1 MPVNNDLNTLAATA
15 LEHIIIGEPIKASID
30 KTNAAIDEINAH
42 ETSIE
47 SLTQTVQQLAGITL
61 AYNIFAFD
69 TQATMASYDGLK
81 AGDRCLTLGKT
92 TVFDSHIR
100 AWSVSNSSALVADGV
115 NVVALTPTGLKA
127 VSIQVDK
134 TDFSCFATIADL
146 LANTELKNN
155 SFCMTMGS
163 ATAFDSYMKVWV
175 ISDNASYVPNGKTIL
190 NLNRNNLKAV
200 QIKLIGSD
208 LYTFDTT
215 ALMLANTDI
224 ENGNTCLTLGKT
236 TAFDG
241 YFRVWK
247 ITNGSFTPNGKNILN
262 VGRDNLKAVQIK
274 IAGASSTIF
283 ATINL
288 MKANEDIE
296 AGSFCLTYG
305 DSALYDSHVKHWAIV
320 SDVSNVPAG
329 FTVVEIGRDSLSAV
343 QIKVNADTLQGKV
356 VENKANGIAAYTA
369 EGMLPLPDNTEYGII
384 KDDGNFPSAVLP
396 VGMEYYVGYSE
407 LDAGQ
412 LLADGTEVTRA
423 TYKSLW
429 NVISTRTSQVKT
441 EEEWQAY
448 KTAHPGE
455 DVPFYSSGDG
465 STSFRLPLR
474 ASHVVQ
480 AFGVVTNVGGLDV
493 AALAADAAAA
503 RATAEQ
509 ANTTANKVAGVT
521 HILERNTA
529 YQVGDCLKH
538 PALPSWAY
546 LECTV
551 AGITGTEEPTE
562 LKSSG
567 QLITDG
573 TATFIVRS
581 ISTSGFPLGL
591 PVFVPFNFVPEGFVN
606 GSLGTMVARDLYQ
619 DLYKEISEKYPHLML
634 TEEAWQAYATANEG
648 CCPFYSSGDG
658 STTFRLPKILY
669 YGRASEDSA
678 KYGTFETDKQRNIEG
693 FLGGNSGAIQSQSDT
708 TNMKATGA
716 FTYTPVA
723 GGNSSGT
730 ALTYSLNF
738 DASRSVGTEH
748 TGTEVQPKTVFGMC
762 IIRAF
767 DSVSNA
773 GNVDVQQ
780 VVSAQ
785 TVTDTRVTELEN
797 TRAFNDKLSMPVA
810 TGVTINVTTSGQIW
824 TAPSDGWINAQMYPS
839 SNASAVLFVG
849 IESSRQLRLHT
860 SDGGGDCA
868 FLPVTKGDILHIEYL
883 ALNWGSG
890 VSQSKV
896 VFYPALST
904 T

>member
-305 DSALYDSHVKHWAIV
+305 DTAIYDSYVKHWAIV
-320 SDVSNVPAG
+320 ADVTNVPSG
-329 FTVVEIGRDSLSAV
+329 FTVIPIGRGNLSAV
-343 QIKVNADTLQGKV
+343 QIKVNADSLQGKTIQ
-356 VENKANGIAAYTA
+356 NAANGIAAYTA

-384 KDDGNFPSAVLP
+384 TDDGNYPSAILP
-396 VGMEYYVGYSE
+396 VGIEYYVGYTE
-407 LDAGQ
+407 LDGGQ
-412 LLADGTEVTRA
+412 LLESGTEISRV

-429 NVISTRTSQVKT
+429 DVVSTRASQLKT
-441 EEEWQAY
+441 EAQWQAY

-455 DVPFYSSGDG
+455 DVPYFSTGDG
-465 STSFRLPLR
+465 TTSFRLPLR
-474 ASHVVQ
+474 PSHVVQ
-480 AFGVVTNVGGLDV
+480 AFGVITNVGCADV
-493 AALAADAAAA
+493 VQLAIDAA
-503 RATAEQ
+503 TTKVSAEQ
-509 ANTTANKVAGVT
+509 ANAKATTLAGVT
-521 HILERNTA
+521 HILERSTA
-529 YQVGDCLKH
+529 YQLGDCLKH
-538 PALPSWAY
+538 PSLPSWAY
-546 LECTV
+546 LECTT
-551 AGITGTEEPTE
+551 AGITGTTEPAA
-562 LKSSG
+562 LKTAGGG

-573 TATFIVRS
+573 TAVFEVLVTKDKRFLS
-581 ISTSGFPLGL
+581 FTSVTQLGL
-591 PVFVPFNFVPEGFVN
+591 TPGSETLVSIHNALPNNGTIRYVVN
-606 GSLGTMVARDLYQ
+606 ADHNQSIYPKVLNMTAAYGEFIATKIPYGSNGYSTIFE
-619 DLYKEISEKYPHLML
+619 YKCIY
-634 TEEAWQAYATANEG
+634 
-648 CCPFYSSGDG
+648 YSS
-658 STTFRLPKILY
+658 TTGEQGLFEFTNYIVGTLT
-669 YGRASEDSA
+669 GRDATWKLTA
-678 KYGTFETDKQRNIEG
+678 RN
-693 FLGGNSGAIQSQSDT
+693 DR
-708 TNMKATGA
+708 
-716 FTYTPVA
+716 
-723 GGNSSGT
+723 
-730 ALTYSLNF
+730 LNF
-738 DASRSVGTEH
+738 PGTSKI
-748 TGTEVQPKTVFGMC
+748 V
-762 IIRAF
+762 I
-767 DSVSNA
+767 
-773 GNVDVQQ
+773 
-780 VVSAQ
+780 
-785 TVTDTRVTELEN
+785 
-797 TRAFNDKLSMPVA
+797 
-810 TGVTINVTTSGQIW
+810 GVTAVGQTW
-824 TAPSDGWINAQMYPS
+824 TAPSDGWVFGQFLQNTAGSWFYIEADGKYAVSQNNYTTTGFAY
-839 SNASAVLFVG
+839 AVLPVKKGSVVTFDYAQNHKF
-849 IESSRQLRLHT
+849 E
-860 SDGGGDCA
+860 
-868 FLPVTKGDILHIEYL
+868 FLPST
-883 ALNWGSG
+883 N
-890 VSQSKV
+890 V
-896 VFYPALST
+896 V
-904 T
+904 

>member
-175 ISDNASYVPNGKTIL
+175 VTNDPAYTPNGKTIL
-190 NLNRNNLKAV
+190 DLSRDSLKAV
-200 QIKLIGSD
+200 QIKLVGSD
-208 LYTFDTT
+208 VYTFDTPD
-215 ALMLANTDI
+215 LMLANKDI
-224 ENGNTCLTLGKT
+224 ENGNTCFTLGKT

-247 ITNGSFTPNGKNILN
+247 ITNDRVTPNGKNILDLR
-262 VGRDNLKAVQIK
+262 RDSLKAVQIK
-274 IAGASSTIF
+274 ISGASSTIF
-283 ATINL
+283 ATIDL

-296 AGSFCLTYG
+296 AGSFCITYG

-429 NVISTRTSQVKT
+429 DVISTRTSQVKT

-567 QLITDG
+567 
-573 TATFIVRS
+573 A
-581 ISTSGFPLGL
+581 
-591 PVFVPFNFVPEGFVN
+591 
-606 GSLGTMVARDLYQ
+606 
-619 DLYKEISEKYPHLML
+619 
-634 TEEAWQAYATANEG
+634 AN
-648 CCPFYSSGDG
+648 
-658 STTFRLPKILY
+658 
-669 YGRASEDSA
+669 
-678 KYGTFETDKQRNIEG
+678 
-693 FLGGNSGAIQSQSDT
+693 
-708 TNMKATGA
+708 
-716 FTYTPVA
+716 
-723 GGNSSGT
+723 
-730 ALTYSLNF
+730 
-738 DASRSVGTEH
+738 H
-748 TGTEVQPKTVFGMC
+748 
-762 IIRAF
+762 
-767 DSVSNA
+767 
-773 GNVDVQQ
+773 
-780 VVSAQ
+780 
-785 TVTDTRVTELEN
+785 
-797 TRAFNDKLSMPVA
+797 
-810 TGVTINVTTSGQIW
+810 
-824 TAPSDGWINAQMYPS
+824 
-839 SNASAVLFVG
+839 
-849 IESSRQLRLHT
+849 
-860 SDGGGDCA
+860 
-868 FLPVTKGDILHIEYL
+868 
-883 ALNWGSG
+883 
-890 VSQSKV
+890 
-896 VFYPALST
+896 
-904 T
+904 